1 MLLGSAA
8 ILQRSS
14 KQSSF
19 NKYMTL
25 HPHLAYNVIV
35 WGCGMLVLDII
46 VSTFAAFGVFCSAK
60 FLADGYITPKYAR
73 PRPAVRLNGNESP
86 SEIAALC
93 ENARKTIICN
103 RGEIILL
110 VSKEGKFAESVR
122 KELSELGLHDVYVA
136 IETDKTT

>member
-1 MLLGSAA
+1 MYLGLYLST
-8 ILQRSS
+8 IS
-14 KQSSF
+14 KIEYALD
-19 NKYMTL
+19 NKEAMQL
-25 HPHLAYNVIV
+25 I
-35 WGCGMLVLDII
+35 
-46 VSTFAAFGVFCSAK
+46 
-60 FLADGYITPKYAR
+60 R
-73 PRPAVRLNGNESP
+73 
-86 SEIAALC
+86 